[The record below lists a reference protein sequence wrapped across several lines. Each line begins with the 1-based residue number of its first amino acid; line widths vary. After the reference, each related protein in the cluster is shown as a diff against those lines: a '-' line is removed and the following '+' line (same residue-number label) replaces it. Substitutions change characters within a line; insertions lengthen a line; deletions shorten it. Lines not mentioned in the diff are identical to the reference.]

1 MSNANDKT
9 FVTRC
14 ILPER
19 ANYIFASLDRK
30 LSSHESMELTKK
42 YSEKHHELTLSG
54 DWLFV
59 DLRPAFKKPLAD
71 ITPEFRSVSKD
82 FDPLDD
88 Q

>member
-1 MSNANDKT
+1 MSEANDKT

-14 ILPER
+14 ILPEG

-30 LSSHESMELTKK
+30 LNSQESMDLTKK
-42 YSEKHHELTLSG
+42 YAEKHHEVTPPG

-59 DLRPAFKKPLAD
+59 DLRPAFRKPLAD

-82 FDPLDD
+82 YDPLND